1 MTVQAEHPPLVRSSF
16 RRGLAVQANVI
27 GALIMRELHTR
38 YGRENIGYLWM
49 ILEPSL
55 LAIAVAS
62 LHQGGSHGAGLPPV
76 PFAIGGYCNFMIF
89 RSIVGRGE
97 TAIEANKPLLFHR
110 SVTIFDMLA
119 SRALLEGLS

>member
-1 MTVQAEHPPLVRSSF
+1 MAAEAHSPMRGALM
-16 RRGLAVQANVI
+16 RGLDSQANVI
-27 GALIMRELHTR
+27 GALLLRELHTR

-110 SVTIFDMLA
+110 SV
-119 SRALLEGLS
+119 